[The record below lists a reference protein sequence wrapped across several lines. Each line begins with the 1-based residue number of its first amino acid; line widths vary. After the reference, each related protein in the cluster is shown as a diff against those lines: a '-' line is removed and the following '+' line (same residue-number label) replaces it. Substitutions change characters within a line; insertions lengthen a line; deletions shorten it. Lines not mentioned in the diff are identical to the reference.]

1 MFAAPHIRTVELLRF
16 ARKSGYIT
24 AMRPIFRPA
33 LCRLAICLLFVA
45 ASPLLAQSAPP
56 PPDSPLGDASAYLA
70 RQFGPTFKLDPRV
83 PPMFGDLDGDGNE
96 DVVLIGASSAP
107 LQSQQEFG
115 FKVADPYD
123 SYYGTGDTHITSQF
137 ALHFDG
143 SARAILIVFG
153 WRLPQPKSKRIT
165 KFVLINTPF
174 ESVSLVNLRLK
185 KKNLQAIEAIDRTT
199 LHSLLFWDGR
209 RWHWSAQGMDGDES
223 FKMPP
228 PN

>member
-1 MFAAPHIRTVELLRF
+1 MP
-16 ARKSGYIT
+16 
-24 AMRPIFRPA
+24 PISFPG
-33 LCRLAICLLFVA
+33 LCRLALCLLLAV
-45 ASPLLAQSAPP
+45 PVLAQSVHPP
-56 PPDSPLGDASAYLA
+56 ATSPLGDTAAYLA
-70 RQFGPTFKLDPRV
+70 SRFGPTFKLDPKV

-96 DVVLIGASSAP
+96 DVVLIGTSSAP
-107 LQSQQEFG
+107 LQSQAEFG

-123 SYYGTGDTHITSQF
+123 AYYGTGDPHITSQF

-153 WRLPQPKSKRIT
+153 WRLPQPKSKRTT

-174 ESVSLVNLRLK
+174 ESTSIVNLRLK

-199 LHSLLFWDGR
+199 LHSLIFWDGR